1 MQIRGLSPI
10 RKSMSFH
17 DHCTVL
23 ILMGTII
30 LTGKKV
36 SHIEENDNLLTECCE
51 MLQQGQNSQPN
62 YAG

>member
-1 MQIRGLSPI
+1 
-10 RKSMSFH
+10 MSFH

-30 LTGKKV
+30 LTENKV
-36 SHIEENDNLLTECCE
+36 SHIAENDNLLTECCE
-51 MLQQGQNSQPN
+51 MLQQGQNSQPH